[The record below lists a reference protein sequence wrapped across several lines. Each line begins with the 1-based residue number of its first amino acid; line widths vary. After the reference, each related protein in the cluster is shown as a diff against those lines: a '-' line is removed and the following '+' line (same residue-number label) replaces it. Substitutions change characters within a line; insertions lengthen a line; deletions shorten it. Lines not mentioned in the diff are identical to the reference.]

1 MTIADSPWTVTIR
14 SLDLGPI
21 RLAVSMNA
29 GPRIVSYAKH
39 GGLEFLASLPDAGI
53 DHPDGGYYR
62 FLGGHR
68 LWRSPE
74 TPSITYEPDDSN
86 VTISEFDDGA
96 DMVGAPDSDGVVK
109 HMSIRQEGDN
119 TVIRHRLVNEGRATV
134 HTAPWAITQMALGG
148 TAILPQTKKQAD
160 EHGLLPN
167 RTLVLWPYTDLG
179 AAEFTFGTDRITVEG
194 STRPSRMKIGQPNRR
209 GWMAY
214 VLEHQVFVKWSAAH
228 DDSATY
234 TDLGASTQIYR
245 DERFV
250 ELETIAPAAELAA
263 GDEVAHTEVWRIIEI
278 GDRALDAILAELPE
292 EPTGGV
298 L

>member
-1 MTIADSPWTVTIR
+1 MTIADSPWTVTTH
-14 SLDLGPI
+14 SFELGPI
-21 RLAVSMNA
+21 RIAVSKNA
-29 GPRIVSYAKH
+29 GPRILSYVMH
-39 GGLEFLASLPDAGI
+39 DGPEFLASLPDAGI
-53 DHPDGGYYR
+53 DHPNCRYYR

-74 TPSITYEPDDSN
+74 TPSITYEPDDSD
-86 VTISEFDDGA
+86 VKLSEFDYGV
-96 DMVGAPDSDGVVK
+96 DMVGAADSAGIVK
-109 HMSIRQEGDN
+109 HISIRQEGDN

-148 TAILPQTKKQAD
+148 TAILPQTKKRAD

-167 RTLVLWPYTDLG
+167 RTLVLWPYTDLR
-179 AAEFTFGTDRITVEG
+179 AAEFTFGLDRIAVEG

-214 VLEHQVFVKWSAAH
+214 VLGHQVFVKWSAVH

-250 ELETIAPAAELAA
+250 ELETIAPTAAVAVGE
-263 GDEVAHTEVWRIIEI
+263 DVAHTEVWQIIEV
-278 GDRALDAILAELPE
+278 GDRPLDAILAELPE
-292 EPTGGV
+292 EPTGSV